1 MNSEKDSGGDPVIGE
16 TFKLEV
22 GQSRTQKANLESG
35 DTAGNT
41 GLLPFLTRASG
52 RGTCCQGA
60 RRAHLRSHSGR
71 NAGAALAR
79 CSTSPEKTIPPHTDS
94 GADVTATAETEARC
108 EGCHAQLDAYGR
120 HRASCPRSGRVKK
133 PYRPPGFHKMAAGSP
148 NAHFVWNS
156 AWNRA
161 HNSTNRPPKEGRKN
175 IGGGRKQ
182 KSEILGGPGEG
193 FLGEVGRRRSGGGEG
208 SGRRR
213 FHPSPLSPPPPCSIK
228 GGRLRTGRELR
239 RVSSKGVFEGRRR
252 RGLRGLREE
261 GLQTIR
267 LLTHA
272 KARGAFVHALPGGA
286 DVGAMWGRACS
297 LSHVPLL
304 LLRRWLNPRSTS
316 HGVERVV
323 RRLCWPTCTSRPPG
337 GTVCLMGR
345 W

>member
-1 MNSEKDSGGDPVIGE
+1 MNSEKDSGGDPVGE

-79 CSTSPEKTIPPHTDS
+79 CPTSPEKTIPPHTES

-182 KSEILGGPGEG
+182 KSEILGGPGGVSGRGGEEEVWGRGGVRGASIPPLPLPSLFPARSREGGFERGGGFEGCLRRG
-193 FLGEVGRRRSGGGEG
+193 FLKGGGGGGGLRAADDPIVDPREG
-208 SGRRR
+208 KRR
-213 FHPSPLSPPPPCSIK
+213 F
-228 GGRLRTGRELR
+228 RTC
-239 RVSSKGVFEGRRR
+239 
-252 RGLRGLREE
+252 
-261 GLQTIR
+261 
-267 LLTHA
+267 A
-272 KARGAFVHALPGGA
+272 AR
-286 DVGAMWGRACS
+286 WR
-297 LSHVPLL
+297 
-304 LLRRWLNPRSTS
+304 
-316 HGVERVV
+316 
-323 RRLCWPTCTSRPPG
+323 
-337 GTVCLMGR
+337 
-345 W
+345 